1 MIYQRVEIQTLVV
14 AARDLDEIPALD
26 AVLRDRR
33 GQHVGIRNGFEK
45 RHLGQ
50 AVNTVDLPAHRFLR
64 FALYAEHIAVDD
76 LGQSVK
82 FRAKDGTAPGKRVRL
97 VHGDKIVIFAQKFKT
112 QAAGAGLLVKIIA
125 VFRTE
130 ADYADLCLAAC
141 ERLKRCARV
150 AFADD
155 RIDRLCLRQSGQ
167 ILCRQIQHGRRA
179 RDAHAQPVRHGP
191 LGAERFNGLR
201 LAQNGLCVL
210 QEDRAACR
218 GTDAA
223 RGTLKNAEAKHLLH
237 IMQNTAE
244 VRLPDE

>member
-1 MIYQRVEIQTLVV
+1 M
-14 AARDLDEIPALD
+14 IPAE
-26 AVLRDRR
+26 
-33 GQHVGIRNGFEK
+33 Q
-45 RHLGQ
+45 
-50 AVNTVDLPAHRFLR
+50 DL
-64 FALYAEHIAVDD
+64 I
-76 LGQSVK
+76 
-82 FRAKDGTAPGKRVRL
+82 T
-97 VHGDKIVIFAQKFKT
+97 IFAEDLKI
-112 QAAGAGLLVKIIA
+112 QAALGHLFLKIIA

-210 QEDRAACR
+210 QKDRAARR
-218 GTDAA
+218 GPDAA
-223 RGTLKNAEAKHLLH
+223 CGALKNAEAKHLLH